1 MKICESKSEMRAA
14 RGAFG
19 GTVGLVPTMGYLHD
33 GHMELVRRAK
43 GECECVIAT
52 IFVNPTQ
59 FGPNEDF
66 ATYPRDIDRDVN
78 MLRAAGVDALFLPD
92 RTEMYHP
99 DAETV
104 VEPVALSKILIGKL
118 RPGHFRGVAT
128 IVIKLLNIVQ
138 PDAAFFGQKDYQQL
152 AVIRRVVRDL
162 DIPVRIV
169 GVPIQRDADGLALSS
184 RNVRL
189 SEPHR
194 AAAPVLNMALDEVE
208 FLARQGVTAARL
220 RARLRATLSRVE
232 GAEIASIDIRDAET
246 LAAVRGVPERPVVA
260 LLAVRFGDVLLIDN
274 RVLTPEYPA

>member
-14 RGAFG
+14 RGPFD
-19 GTVGLVPTMGYLHD
+19 GTVGVVPTMGYLHD

-43 GECECVIAT
+43 AECDHVIAT

-66 ATYPRDIDRDVN
+66 ATYPRNTDRDVE

-128 IVIKLLNIVQ
+128 IVTKLLNIVQ

-162 DIPVRIV
+162 DVPVRIV

-194 AAAPVLNMALDEVE
+194 AVAPMLNTALDEVE
-208 FLARQGVTAARL
+208 TLARQGQTAARL
-220 RARLRATLSRVE
+220 RARLRATLSRAE